1 MKIKEKTGLTPRWF
15 KVNPKAAAHSI
26 QKMLADDFRK
36 KRYRNM
42 IIAAGRRSFKTERFA
57 KRLLIRECLD
67 DKLNSGKLY
76 YAGAP
81 TRNQAKEIFW
91 NDLKKLAPEY
101 SVKKIREVEMKIVF
115 VGGQVIRVIG
125 LKEFKRVQGQMMH
138 GIVITE
144 YQDCDPGL
152 YNESIEPM
160 INDTRGW
167 CIKEGRPLG
176 KNHFFDE
183 YLRGKQHVKGWNSY
197 HWTSED
203 ILSREQIA
211 EAKTNLAKA
220 DYEREYKASFET
232 GSQRPYYA
240 YTEKNNRKTDILP
253 GVPFI
258 VTCDFNAG
266 EKPMSWVIGQ
276 RVTKGSIDITY
287 WHKSLSFQFTN
298 TLKMCEIL
306 DEEYFSRFS
315 FGYPREI
322 IFYGDYAGRKH
333 TSNSSQ
339 NDWDIIQ
346 NYFHNKAVISL
357 RIRPCVSIRDSIG
370 ATNGQFQNAKGE
382 IRQYVDPENCK
393 ELVKDWEYCSW
404 KDNGRELD
412 DRDPLRTHLCRAV
425 DYYNEYEFSI
435 RGKQVTQSFRTV

>member
-1 MKIKEKTGLTPRWF
+1 MRYKEGTGLTPRWF
-15 KVNPKAAAHSI
+15 TVNQKAAAHKT

-36 KRYRNM
+36 KKFRNM
-42 IIAAGRRSFKTERFA
+42 IVAAGRRSFKTERFA
-57 KRLLIRECLD
+57 KRLLIRECMND
-67 DKLNSGKLY
+67 DLNSGKIY

-81 TRNQAKEIFW
+81 TRMQAKEIFW
-91 NDLKKLAPEY
+91 DDLKKLAPFW
-101 SVKKIREVEMKIVF
+101 SVKKIREVEMKITF
-115 VGGQVIRVIG
+115 TGDQVLRVIG
-125 LKEFKRVQGQMMH
+125 LKEFKRIQGQMMH

-176 KNHFFDE
+176 KNHFYDE
-183 YLRGKQHVKGWNSY
+183 YLKGKQGLNGWNSY

-203 ILSREQIA
+203 ILTKEQIA
-211 EAKTNLAKA
+211 EAKTNLAKS

-232 GSQRPYYA
+232 GNQRPYYA
-240 YTEKNNRKTDILP
+240 YTEKNNKKKEVMQ
-253 GVPFI
+253 GAPFI
-258 VTCDFNAG
+258 VACDFNAG

-276 RVTKGSIDITY
+276 RVSKGENQITY
-287 WHKSLSFQFTN
+287 WHKSLSYQFTN

-306 DEEYFSRFS
+306 DEEYFSRFT
-315 FGYPREI
+315 FGYPNEI

-333 TSNSSQ
+333 TSNSSF
-339 NDWDIIQ
+339 NDWEIIQ
-346 NYFHNKAVISL
+346 NYFHNKSAVSL
-357 RIRPCVSIRDSIG
+357 RIRPCLSIRDSIG
-370 ATNGQFQNAKGE
+370 ATNAQLQNSKGE
-382 IRQYVDPENCK
+382 IRQYVDPENCRD
-393 ELVKDWEYCSW
+393 LIKDWEYCSW

-412 DRDPLRTHLCRAV
+412 DRNPLRTHLCRAV

-435 RGKQVTQSFRTV
+435 RGKQETGSFRTI